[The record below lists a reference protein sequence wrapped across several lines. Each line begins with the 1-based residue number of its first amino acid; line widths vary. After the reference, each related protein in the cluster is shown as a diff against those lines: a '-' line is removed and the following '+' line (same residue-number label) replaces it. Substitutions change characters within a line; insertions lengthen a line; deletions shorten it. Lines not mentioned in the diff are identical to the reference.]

1 MAWIEPKTNWVNG
14 DYFNL
19 EPDYTRIKGNIEHL
33 IALSKEMYPDYPTP
47 ILESVDI
54 MGFPNILFFN
64 NVVNATKSI
73 MNHCYTPI
81 GAKSMR
87 IYSSNGVGWNASE
100 LNAIEENHRLLYDV
114 LMRQRASRHRL
125 PITLGGVTIGN

>member
-19 EPDYTRIKGNIEHL
+19 DPDYSRIKGNIEYL
-33 IALSKEMYPDYPTP
+33 IALSEEMYPAYSFPK
-47 ILESVDI
+47 LETFDI
-54 MGFPNILFFN
+54 MGYPTALFFN
-64 NVVNATKSI
+64 NVVKATQSI
-73 MNHCYTPI
+73 MTHCYTPI

-87 IYSSNGVGWNASE
+87 SYSSNDTGWNASE

-114 LMRQRASRHRL
+114 LMRQKASRRRL

>member
-1 MAWIEPKTNWVNG
+1 MAWTEPKTNWVNG

-47 ILESVDI
+47 TLESVDV
-54 MGFPNILFFN
+54 MGYPTALFFN
-64 NVVNATKSI
+64 NVVDATKSI
-73 MNHCYTPI
+73 MTYCYTPI

-87 IYSSNGVGWNASE
+87 AYSSNGVGWNASE
-100 LNAIEENHRLLYDV
+100 LNVIEENHRLLYDV
-114 LMRQRASRHRL
+114 LMRQRAGRHRL

>member
-1 MAWIEPKTNWVNG
+1 MTWIEPKTNWVND

-19 EPDYTRIKGNIEHL
+19 DPDYTRIKGNIEYL
-33 IALSKEMYPDYPTP
+33 IALSKEMYPEYPYP
-47 ILESVDI
+47 VLELADI
-54 MGFPNILFFN
+54 MGYPTASFFN
-64 NVVNATKSI
+64 NVVNATMSI
-73 MNHCYTPI
+73 MTYCYTPI

-87 IYSSNGVGWNASE
+87 GYTSNGVAWNASD

-114 LMRQRASRHRL
+114 LTRQKASLNRL